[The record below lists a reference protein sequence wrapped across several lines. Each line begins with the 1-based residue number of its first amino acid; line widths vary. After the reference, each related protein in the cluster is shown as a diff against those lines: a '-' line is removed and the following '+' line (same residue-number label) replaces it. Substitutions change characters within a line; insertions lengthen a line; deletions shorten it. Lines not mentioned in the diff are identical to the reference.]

1 MNKQRKRETLTTE
14 EMTRLN
20 TLTINALVELLNKRG
35 VLREKD
41 VLERIRMLQARA
53 QASTFLERIQGRN
66 GLLKRIKGN

>member
-1 MNKQRKRETLTTE
+1 MNKRRKREPLTTE

-20 TLTINALVELLNKRG
+20 TLTVNALVELLTKRG
-35 VLREKD
+35 VLQEKD
-41 VLERIRMLQARA
+41 VLERIRMLQRRA